1 MPCDCRHDV
10 LVTQVRLVA
19 AERVA
24 RRLLVLD
31 GECGFIKGDDGRHAR
46 ELERNTMSVDGLIA
60 KFGQSLTIYERTES
74 VDAGGAYTRVYA
86 TAEPAVVVT
95 VYLQPATPN
104 ESMVN
109 GAIRASTSLT
119 AYVNAI
125 DGSSLA
131 TGQRL
136 VGGDPSIMYEI
147 TGFRQPD
154 MRSGPDLMA
163 YFILALTA
171 VEGET

>member
-1 MPCDCRHDV
+1 
-10 LVTQVRLVA
+10 
-19 AERVA
+19 
-24 RRLLVLD
+24 
-31 GECGFIKGDDGRHAR
+31 
-46 ELERNTMSVDGLIA
+46 MSVDSLIDQ
-60 KFGQSLTIYERTES
+60 FGQSLTIYTRAES
-74 VDAGGAYTRVYA
+74 VDAGGAYTRVYTASA
-86 TAEPAVVVT
+86 TIIT

-119 AYVNAI
+119 AYVNAV

-147 TGFRQPD
+147 QGLRRPD
-154 MRSGPDLMA
+154 MRNSPDSMA
-163 YFILALTA
+163 YYILELTA
-171 VEGET
+171 VEGEL